1 MKPLEDQDYE
11 VLVRELASIDVPQ
24 ERLAAARTETLRR
37 HQQDKRIR
45 MRAYKSLAVV
55 ALLVLV
61 FVTSIRVSPVFA
73 STVAK
78 IPGFAPLVHMIT
90 YDKGIAD
97 IIDHDY
103 YEEIGTT
110 QSKNGLTFT
119 LQGVIADES
128 GMILPYTLSAP
139 FTIQKLDTKNVELR
153 RNGEALAVGIS
164 FSWHREKETKIIE
177 ENIEITAG
185 TESINYQDAQFE
197 FYIQLADVHNTEFT
211 IPFEL
216 KKPIAKTKVY
226 EMNEVLSFEGQN
238 ITVKSISISPLR
250 TGITIAVDPHNEL
263 RILGFDDLRFFD
275 ENGEEWSTIMNGLT
289 AKGNEL
295 DGETTYFMQSNY
307 FREPKK
313 LTLQV
318 GEVKALPKGED
329 YIEVDFAKNK
339 VLYQPSLPGLKVYVR
354 NGFFTVIAP
363 TAYENKI
370 IGLLGTAIDAN
381 GQTVNSIS
389 SSSSQG
395 PTEWEVEE
403 TTSYKLDDVV
413 NPVRIYFSHYEHF
426 LDGIQTIAIP
436 LK

>member
-110 QSKNGLTFT
+110 QSENGLTFT

-139 FTIQKLDTKNVELR
+139 FNIQKLDTKNVELR
-153 RNGEALAVGIS
+153 RNGEALAVGIG

-238 ITVKSISISPLR
+238 ITVKSISI
-250 TGITIAVDPHNEL
+250 
-263 RILGFDDLRFFD
+263 
-275 ENGEEWSTIMNGLT
+275 
-289 AKGNEL
+289 
-295 DGETTYFMQSNY
+295 
-307 FREPKK
+307 
-313 LTLQV
+313 
-318 GEVKALPKGED
+318 
-329 YIEVDFAKNK
+329 
-339 VLYQPSLPGLKVYVR
+339 
-354 NGFFTVIAP
+354 
-363 TAYENKI
+363 
-370 IGLLGTAIDAN
+370 
-381 GQTVNSIS
+381 
-389 SSSSQG
+389 
-395 PTEWEVEE
+395 
-403 TTSYKLDDVV
+403 
-413 NPVRIYFSHYEHF
+413 
-426 LDGIQTIAIP
+426 
-436 LK
+436 